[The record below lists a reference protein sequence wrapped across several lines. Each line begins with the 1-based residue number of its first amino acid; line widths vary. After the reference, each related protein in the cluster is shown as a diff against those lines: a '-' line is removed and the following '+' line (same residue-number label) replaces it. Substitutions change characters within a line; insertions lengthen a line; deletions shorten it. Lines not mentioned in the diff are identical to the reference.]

1 MFVCILEKSFMSSM
15 ASRAVPIKD
24 FRYAAGLL
32 AGIVGGI
39 HLLHP
44 DLGLPRLITHL
55 QVGTFFDP
63 RPIVFTLTA
72 LLIAVGLLL
81 FRSGF
86 YPRVIYAAG
95 IVLMVTFIGG
105 YVAWHTFLNHG
116 AFWPHIPATPHN
128 DLGYLE
134 SVYLHLIGDP
144 VALVSKFHELALLGV
159 LVVLFKVD
167 TDPQKQ

>member
-1 MFVCILEKSFMSSM
+1 MPT
-15 ASRAVPIKD
+15 RAVPIKD

-32 AGIVGGI
+32 AGIIAGI

-44 DLGLPRLITHL
+44 SLGLPRLITYL
-55 QVGTFFDP
+55 QVGTLFDP

-72 LLIAVGLLL
+72 LLIGAGIAL
-81 FRSGF
+81 FRTGF
-86 YPRVIYAAG
+86 HPRIIYVAG
-95 IVLMVTFIGG
+95 IALMITFLGG
-105 YVAWHTFLNHG
+105 YVAWHTLLNHG

-159 LVVLFKVD
+159 LLVLFKVD
-167 TDPQKQ
+167 TEPTNQ

>member
-1 MFVCILEKSFMSSM
+1 M
-15 ASRAVPIKD
+15 ANRSIPVKD

-32 AGIVGGI
+32 AGIVAGI

-44 DLGLPRLITHL
+44 SLGLPRLITHI
-55 QVGTFFDP
+55 QVGTLFDP

-72 LLIAVGLLL
+72 LSMVVGILL
-81 FRSGF
+81 FRAGF

-95 IVLMVTFIGG
+95 IALMCTFLGG
-105 YVAWHTFLNHG
+105 YVAWHTVLNHG

-128 DLGYLE
+128 NLGYLE

-144 VALVSKFHELALLGV
+144 VALVSKFHEIALLGV
-159 LVVLFKVD
+159 LLVLFRVD
-167 TDPQKQ
+167 TKPTPQ